1 MRDRRVVDDLTIEE
15 LEEVLRIKKR
25 EARLERLK
33 KLEESGRRRSD
44 VSLAELEGSSQR
56 AAATPVEHQ
65 SFLQEEKQEK
75 RSARDRLLVGIEVIS
90 VFGVIAILVF
100 AAVGL
105 REINQ
110 QSAEAQAAQI
120 AELPTPTATPL
131 LTAVVLPG
139 GHTPPTAPGGAQP
152 NYSEVPAELIPLVEQ
167 QFEGPLILPTPAPE
181 NAVRIRI
188 PAIGVDAPVVQ
199 GDSWAQ
205 LQKGVGQHI
214 GTANPGESGNVV
226 LSAHNDIFGEI
237 FRRIDQL
244 TDGDEIIVQTQTRE
258 YVYIYVWTEVVKPTE
273 VRVMEQT
280 VEPIVTLISCY
291 PYLINNERIVVVG
304 ELVN

>member
-56 AAATPVEHQ
+56 AAAPPVEHQ

>member
-1 MRDRRVVDDLTIEE
+1 MPDRRVVDDLTIEQ
-15 LEEVLRIKKR
+15 LEEVLRVKKR

-33 KLEESGRRRSD
+33 KLEQSGRRRSD
-44 VSLAELEGSSQR
+44 ISLAELEASEQR
-56 AAATPVEHQ
+56 AAAPPIAHE
-65 SFLQEEKQEK
+65 SFLQEEVSKK
-75 RSARDRLLVGIEVIS
+75 RTNRDRLLVVIEVVS
-90 VFGVIAILVF
+90 VLGVIAILVF
-100 AAVGL
+100 AALGL
-105 REINQ
+105 QDINR
-110 QSAEAQAAQI
+110 QSAEAQAAQV
-120 AELPTPTATPL
+120 AALPTPTATPL

-139 GHTPPTAPGGAQP
+139 GHTPPTDPGGAKP

-181 NAVRIRI
+181 SAVRIRI
-188 PAIGVDAPVVQ
+188 PSIGVDAPVVQ

-214 GTANPGESGNVV
+214 GTANPGDVGNVV

-237 FRRIDQL
+237 FRRLDQMGE
-244 TDGDEIIVQTQTRE
+244 GDEIIVQTMSRE
-258 YVYIYVWTEVVKPTE
+258 YVYRYAWTEVVEPTD
-273 VRVMEQT
+273 VRVMAPTAQ
-280 VEPIVTLISCY
+280 PIVTLISCY